1 MREVHELLDPN
12 DPGIEKIRKWL
23 RSAAND
29 FALLP
34 PSGVR
39 EHLLWQQP
47 ITLSP
52 QRPQRG
58 EGQGLPAVAGRA
70 KAGEG

>member
-12 DPGIEKIRKWL
+12 DPGIENIRECL

-52 QRPQRG
+52 QRG
-58 EGQGLPAVAGRA
+58 EGQGLPAGAGRA